1 MNKPIC
7 FVDLDDTLFQT
18 QAKMTKHQLAD
29 PFCIAAVSPEGAPRS
44 FMTQEQ
50 SHFVDWLSSS
60 THFIPVTARSTR
72 ELNLVNLRFNSW
84 KVAAHGGV
92 IIRPTGE
99 ADSVWQNDVVMKL
112 NEYSTQLNAMYLFL
126 IRRQTTSQDITI
138 KLYTEYEDVPI
149 YLSVKLG
156 DNCPPGTAGSLVK
169 EMELEFDT
177 KKYRVHVNENNIHW
191 LPCCIDK
198 GHAVECLLKI
208 LKNEYGQ
215 IPVLGFADSI
225 NDLGFLKHCSWFGLP
240 QHSQLAGLT
249 KNNLNILE

>member
-72 ELNLVNLRFNSW
+72 ELNLVNLSFNSW

-92 IIRPTGE
+92 IITPTGE

-112 NEYSTQLNAMYLFL
+112 NEYGTQLNAMYHFL
-126 IRRQTTSQDITI
+126 IRRLPKGQDITV
-138 KLYTEYEDVPI
+138 KLYTEYGDVPI
-149 YLSVKLG
+149 YLSLKLG
-156 DNCPPGTAGSLVK
+156 DYCPLDTAEILVA
-169 EMELEFDT
+169 EMHREFDT
-177 KKYRVHVNENNIHW
+177 KRYRVHKNENNIHW
-191 LPCCIDK
+191 LPLCIDK

-208 LKNEYGQ
+208 LKNEYSQ

-225 NDLGFLKHCSWFGLP
+225 NDFGFLKHCSWFGSP
-240 QHSQLAGLT
+240 QHSQLASLT
-249 KNNLNILE
+249 KKHY

>member
-18 QAKMTKHQLAD
+18 QAKMTKHRLAD
-29 PFCIAAVSPEGAPRS
+29 PYCIAAVSPEGRPRS
-44 FMTQEQ
+44 FMTKEQ

-60 THFIPVTARSTR
+60 THLIPVTARSSR
-72 ELNLVNLRFNSW
+72 ELSLVNMKFMSW
-84 KVAAHGGV
+84 KVVAHGGV
-92 IIRPTGE
+92 IITPTGE
-99 ADSVWQNDVVMKL
+99 ADAVWQNDVVMKL
-112 NEYSTQLNAMYLFL
+112 SEYGTQLNAMYHFL
-126 IRRQTTSQDITI
+126 IRRLPKGQDIAV
-138 KLYTEYEDVPI
+138 KLYTEYGDVPI

-156 DNCPPGTAGSLVK
+156 DSCPLETAESLVK
-169 EMELEFDT
+169 EIHSEFDT
-177 KKYRVHVNENNIHW
+177 RRYRVHVNENNIHW

-208 LKNEYGQ
+208 LKDEHSQ

-240 QHSQLAGLT
+240 QNSQLAALT
-249 KNNLNILE
+249 KSNPGI

>member
-18 QAKMTKHQLAD
+18 QAKMTKHRLAD
-29 PFCIAAVSPEGAPRS
+29 PYCIAAVSPEGVPRS

-60 THFIPVTARSTR
+60 THFIPVTARSSR
-72 ELNLVNLRFNSW
+72 ELSLVNLSFNSW
-84 KVAAHGGV
+84 KVVAHGGV
-92 IIRPTGE
+92 IITPTGE
-99 ADSVWQNDVVMKL
+99 AESVWQNDVVMKL
-112 NEYSTQLNAMYLFL
+112 NEYGTQLNGMYQFL
-126 IRRQTTSQDITI
+126 IRRQPEGRDIAV

-156 DNCPPGTAGSLVK
+156 EYCPLDIADSLVK
-169 EMELEFDT
+169 EMHSEFDMRR
-177 KKYRVHVNENNIHW
+177 YRVHINENNIHW

-198 GHAVECLLKI
+198 GHAVEYLLKM

-240 QHSQLAGLT
+240 QNSQLAALT
-249 KNNLNILE
+249 KKNHCV

>member
-18 QAKMTKHQLAD
+18 QAKMTKHRLAD
-29 PFCIAAVSPEGAPRS
+29 PYCIAAVSPEGAPRS

-60 THFIPVTARSTR
+60 THFIPVTARSSR
-72 ELNLVNLRFNSW
+72 ELSLVSLRFNSW
-84 KVAAHGGV
+84 KVVAHGGV
-92 IIRPTGE
+92 IITPTGE
-99 ADSVWQNDVVMKL
+99 AESVWRNDVVMKL
-112 NEYSTQLNAMYLFL
+112 NEYGTQLNAMYQFL
-126 IRRQTTSQDITI
+126 IRKQPEGQDIAVY
-138 KLYTEYEDVPI
+138 LYTEYENVPI

-156 DNCPPGTAGSLVK
+156 EYCPLDIADSLVK
-169 EMELEFDT
+169 EMHSEFDMRR
-177 KKYRVHVNENNIHW
+177 YRVHVNENNIHW

-198 GHAVECLLKI
+198 GHAVEYLLKI

-225 NDLGFLKHCSWFGLP
+225 NDFGFLKHCSWFGIP
-240 QHSQLAGLT
+240 QYSQLAALT
-249 KNNLNILE
+249 KNNLSV